1 MSGNTSTN
9 FTNCRLHSSITKPG
23 NIFLARNVR
32 PFALSSTL
40 AFLFSPCFP
49 IIRYSI
55 YSKGTRDTETGE
67 KFYDYSTL
75 YTIFLDI
82 DKSLQTYKKGKENFF
97 SRNRFSWYIY
107 IKFAG
112 NDRWKENFRTP
123 GRPISVGMERALN
136 KERSETSPRLPRSR
150 GTKLSH
156 CVLIRFTAACVAAR
170 RLDFCGVQKYASRCC
185 NAAESRNTALYH
197 PLDHFN
203 L

>member
-1 MSGNTSTN
+1 M
-9 FTNCRLHSSITKPG
+9 
-23 NIFLARNVR
+23 
-32 PFALSSTL
+32 FALSL
-40 AFLFSPCFP
+40 FPPLLLFFFLLVSQLFDIPFIRKEHEIP
-49 IIRYSI
+49 KLGRNFTIIPHC
-55 YSKGTRDTETGE
+55 TP
-67 KFYDYSTL
+67 
-75 YTIFLDI
+75 
-82 DKSLQTYKKGKENFF
+82 
-97 SRNRFSWYIY
+97 FSWISTNLYKPIKKEKKIFFLEIVFHDIY